1 MNFSK
6 WLEIESDYEAA
17 KECLWCP
24 REAGE
29 WHRVDAKGH
38 FHLWKAYYAATQE
51 DEKQDLIYARILIMM
66 ADEDRE
72 NCFNNYIRFHRYIA
86 PAKDAYERAIQNNEA
101 VCDKEYEKLIRTYNY
116 LKYMLDMED
125 GSDESYSMICGL
137 NEIEE
142 LFCFHDAKT
151 IRFEHIGDTAE
162 IDIKYYDVTVRL
174 IFKGIFDIQINTD
187 PICDYI
193 NEFYCYKHFDIPE
206 RIVFDIGFYKI
217 VCEQIT
223 AEKI

>member
-6 WLEIESDYEAA
+6 WLEIESDYDAA
-17 KECLWCP
+17 KACLWCP

-38 FHLWKAYYAATQE
+38 FYLWKAYYSATQE
-51 DEKQDLIYARILIMM
+51 EEKQDLLYARILIMM

-72 NCFNNYIRFHRYIA
+72 NRFNNYILFHRYIA

-101 VCDKEYEKLIRTYNY
+101 VCDNEYEKLIRTYNY

-151 IRFEHIGDTAE
+151 IRFEHVGDTAE